1 MKVISPP
8 PPPTPLKNTE
18 GYVPYEVSRGNG
30 FVVTLALW
38 PEIGIEGS
46 RQSLQ
51 DYESTDEPMSRTDLP
66 PAVWQHLVVDL
77 LGPLPSGDY
86 IFVVVDYYG
95 RFFVMEF
102 TKSTTAQ
109 KIVSLMS
116 KMSVTHSLPC
126 SLKGWGGGG
135 MTTKPLPRET
145 SYGTFSRPFNST
157 IVLFGQL
164 CTPLLE
170 ITTTFRESPDQNRK
184 SLKTQRVYPSVL

>member
-1 MKVISPP
+1 
-8 PPPTPLKNTE
+8 
-18 GYVPYEVSRGNG
+18 
-30 FVVTLALW
+30 
-38 PEIGIEGS
+38 
-46 RQSLQ
+46 
-51 DYESTDEPMSRTDLP
+51 MSRTDLP

-126 SLKGWGGGG
+126 SLKGWEGGGG
-135 MTTKPLPRET
+135 
-145 SYGTFSRPFNST
+145 
-157 IVLFGQL
+157 
-164 CTPLLE
+164 
-170 ITTTFRESPDQNRK
+170 
-184 SLKTQRVYPSVL
+184 